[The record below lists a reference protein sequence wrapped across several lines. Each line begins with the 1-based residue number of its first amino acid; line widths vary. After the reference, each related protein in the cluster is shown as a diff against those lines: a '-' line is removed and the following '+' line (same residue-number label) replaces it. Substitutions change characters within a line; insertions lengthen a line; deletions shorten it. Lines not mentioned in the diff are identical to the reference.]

1 MLLLKTLM
9 THLGVI
15 LVKGLLIC
23 STFVGSTFVGST
35 SFRNIFIKNQLMF
48 EYCSVFSNWMHNEK
62 VTLEKTPSA
71 SSKNHFLCSK
81 VIFKTLSNA

>member
-23 STFVGSTFVGST
+23 STFVGST

-48 EYCSVFSNWMHNEK
+48 EYSSVFSNWMHNEK

-81 VIFKTLSNA
+81 VIFKTLLNA